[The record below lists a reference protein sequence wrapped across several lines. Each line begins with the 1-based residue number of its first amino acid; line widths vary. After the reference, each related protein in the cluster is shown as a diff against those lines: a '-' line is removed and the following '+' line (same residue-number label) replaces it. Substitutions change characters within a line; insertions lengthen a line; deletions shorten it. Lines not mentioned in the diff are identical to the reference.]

1 MPGVRG
7 KGRLAVTAGSST
19 VTRTLGFT
27 VALRLFIFKQP
38 QINVETNPSGV
49 VRDVYVLL

>member
-1 MPGVRG
+1 MPDVQG
-7 KGRLAVTAGSST
+7 KGRLAAMPGFSK

-27 VALRLFIFKQP
+27 VVLCLLIFKQP

-49 VRDVYVLL
+49 VRNVYVLL